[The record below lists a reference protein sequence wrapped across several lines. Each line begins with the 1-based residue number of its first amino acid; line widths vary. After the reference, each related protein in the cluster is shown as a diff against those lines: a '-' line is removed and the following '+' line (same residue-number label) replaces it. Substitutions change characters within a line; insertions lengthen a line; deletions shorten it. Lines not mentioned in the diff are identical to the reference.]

1 MWGLNIRGRQGLI
14 FAHFKS
20 ILFIYFVPRWRRL
33 TTHVTF
39 FVRARNNNYYERTY
53 FRRVFSQIDFFGFE
67 LTFSIFSFRLG
78 AVSIFLAARGAAWQ
92 FGLVSFGGSELFER
106 GAPLWSLRALCGV
119 RCDATAFSGIICT
132 VGLTRGTLRNAIF
145 REFWPSRIRPFSS
158 DATPRDTAKGRNDAD
173 ESLQDKLKKYIKKY
187 YVNMIL
193 IMTKSKFMLF
203 IFLKSTNY
211 LDG

>member
-1 MWGLNIRGRQGLI
+1 M
-14 FAHFKS
+14 
-20 ILFIYFVPRWRRL
+20 
-33 TTHVTF
+33 TF

-78 AVSIFLAARGAAWQ
+78 AVSIFLAARGAVWQ

-173 ESLQDKLKKYIKKY
+173 ESLLDKLKKYIKKY